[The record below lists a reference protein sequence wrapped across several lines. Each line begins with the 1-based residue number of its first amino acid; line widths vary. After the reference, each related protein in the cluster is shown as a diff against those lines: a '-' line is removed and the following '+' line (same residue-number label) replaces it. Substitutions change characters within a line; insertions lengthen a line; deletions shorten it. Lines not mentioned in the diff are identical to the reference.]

1 MKNETKVSL
10 RCVGTFKV
18 KHAVHPTLTKPLI
31 TAIQNRF
38 VLEKNESE
46 VTLGKYE

>member
-18 KHAVHPTLTKPLI
+18 NYAVHPTLTKPLI
-31 TAIQNRF
+31 TAI
-38 VLEKNESE
+38 
-46 VTLGKYE
+46 